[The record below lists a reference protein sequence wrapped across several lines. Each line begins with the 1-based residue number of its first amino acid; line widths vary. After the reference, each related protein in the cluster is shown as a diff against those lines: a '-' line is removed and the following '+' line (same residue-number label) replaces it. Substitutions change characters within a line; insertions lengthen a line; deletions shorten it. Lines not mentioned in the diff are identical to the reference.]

1 MYTIYIPTTYTIMLL
16 LLFLIFSRHAGVYV
30 TPSRF
35 VDRTLDVRHTR
46 DDDDDDDAR
55 AAYATRPCVRVHIH
69 SESPPPCRPPS
80 PRTFARGFRVATCR
94 RRCLWRQSR
103 GITALATQY
112 YACVPRRLS
121 VSLVLPPP
129 QSSSVTVRL
138 TRRQHTHTSTCR
150 VCVCDKNTR
159 PLRLYTIHILCI

>member
-1 MYTIYIPTTYTIMLL
+1 MLL

-46 DDDDDDDAR
+46 DDDAR
-55 AAYATRPCVRVHIH
+55 ATYASRPRVHTHIIQREP
-69 SESPPPCRPPS
+69 SLPVVRPS
-80 PRTFARGFRVATCR
+80 PRTLARGFRVATCR

-112 YACVPRRLS
+112 CACVPRRLS
-121 VSLVLPPP
+121 VSLGLPPP

-138 TRRQHTHTSTCR
+138 TRRQHTRTR
-150 VCVCDKNTR
+150 RLVVCVCDKNTR
-159 PLRLYTIHILCI
+159 PLCMYNIYI